1 MFLWTTTFCCFAH
14 NTLVTA
20 DAHSSLSVSSQSI
33 VPREYVATKTFIWF
47 VSGVDLGVTLQV
59 MSANEALVA
68 MVTLIL
74 AITKVGLDV

>member
-1 MFLWTTTFCCFAH
+1 
-14 NTLVTA
+14 
-20 DAHSSLSVSSQSI
+20 